1 MIYKIYYKYKK
12 PQTVLATNYNID
24 NKFVNFYT
32 ICLSEHITVAS
43 FSTKGLVS
51 ITSEVSQSQEEL
63 RVKKLQRIL
72 KEDNIF
78 KKLYKKYVLHRSRK
92 SI

>member
-1 MIYKIYYKYKK
+1 MTYKIHFKYKK
-12 PQTVLATNYNID
+12 TETVIATNYNID
-24 NKFVNFYT
+24 NKFVNFYA
-32 ICLSEHITVAS
+32 ICLSEQITVAS
-43 FSTKGLVS
+43 YSTKGLIS
-51 ITSEVSQSQEEL
+51 ITSEFSQSQEL

-72 KEDNIF
+72 KKDNIF

>member
-1 MIYKIYYKYKK
+1 MTYKIHFKYKK
-12 PQTVLATNYNID
+12 TETVIATNYNID
-24 NKFVNFYT
+24 NKFVNFYA
-32 ICLSEHITVAS
+32 ICLSEQITVAS
-43 FSTKGLVS
+43 YSTKGLIS
-51 ITSEVSQSQEEL
+51 ITSEFPQSQEL

-72 KEDNIF
+72 KKDNIF